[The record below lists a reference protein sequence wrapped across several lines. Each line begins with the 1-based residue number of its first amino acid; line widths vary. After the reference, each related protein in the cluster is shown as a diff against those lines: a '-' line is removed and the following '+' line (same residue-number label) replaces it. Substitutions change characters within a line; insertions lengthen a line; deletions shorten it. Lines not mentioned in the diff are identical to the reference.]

1 MRSRPA
7 SDNGHIMV
15 GRVTSTMHGIMDD
28 GLHHMVRGNTT
39 HQHNKYAHMYST
51 ANYDTEFGI

>member
-1 MRSRPA
+1 M
-7 SDNGHIMV
+7 
-15 GRVTSTMHGIMDD
+15 VTSTMHGIMDD

-51 ANYDTEFGI
+51 TNYDTEFGI